1 MKKKMLAVLLAV
13 TVSMAFT
20 ACGDKSKEQ
29 DSTAEDTK
37 ETAQENTESTE
48 DAAEAVAEKTGSYM
62 KDLRAADYVILGNY
76 KGVEITL
83 DEPEIT
89 DEYLESYID
98 YVLQNSAVSTPVE
111 DRPVEMG
118 DVVNIDYVGKIDDVA
133 FDGGTAQGYD
143 LTIGS
148 GRFIEGF
155 EEGCIGME
163 VGETRDVEATFPDPY
178 TNNPDLA
185 GKVAVF
191 TVTVNSISVEEIP
204 ELTDEYVQSLALE
217 GCSNV
222 EDYRAYMYDVLMEQQ
237 QQSYESDKM
246 DLAYEAVASGC
257 EFKEAPEAM
266 VERMNSTLTANLSS
280 YAGMYGVDLGTYVA
294 NVYGGTVEDYET
306 TLLEQS
312 KTMAQHYLMMQAI
325 ADKEGLAVSDE
336 ELEKE
341 LAEEAEG
348 YGTTVEDYRES
359 VDAEAFREYL
369 MTQKVLAFLGEN
381 AVAVPA
387 K

>member
-13 TVSMAFT
+13 TVTMAFT

-37 ETAQENTESTE
+37 ETAQENTEDTAE
-48 DAAEAVAEKTGSYM
+48 AVAEAVAEKPGSYM

-83 DEPEIT
+83 DEPEVT
-89 DEYLESYID
+89 DEYLEGYID
-98 YVLQNSAVSTPVE
+98 YVLQNSAVSTPVL

-155 EEGCIGME
+155 EDGCIGME

-217 GCSNV
+217 G
-222 EDYRAYMYDVLMEQQ
+222 L
-237 QQSYESDKM
+237 QSI
-246 DLAYEAVASGC
+246 
-257 EFKEAPEAM
+257 
-266 VERMNSTLTANLSS
+266 
-280 YAGMYGVDLGTYVA
+280 YV
-294 NVYGGTVEDYET
+294 
-306 TLLEQS
+306 
-312 KTMAQHYLMMQAI
+312 
-325 ADKEGLAVSDE
+325 
-336 ELEKE
+336 
-341 LAEEAEG
+341 
-348 YGTTVEDYRES
+348 
-359 VDAEAFREYL
+359 
-369 MTQKVLAFLGEN
+369 
-381 AVAVPA
+381 
-387 K
+387 